1 MSDHRKCSITHPTY
15 EPSQLGADRS
25 VLQKAKKVLAYFAH
39 NDQAMCKTCQ
49 VKRRTHETML
59 SSLLSCCSSQ
69 LPCWFRP
76 VAERPWRS
84 APSWTC
90 RRWWSSVFTS
100 QSEPEGVA
108 HSLNLLCALL
118 ASASYAAFTQR
129 SWICVADLS
138 EQELSKNIYKLIGI
152 KTVGV
157 QISSQQRSYHD
168 SECLHVPLVLFQ
180 KREHFVLC
188 PQYTGQVPIVSCL
201 LKRYSPQEQMIQIM
215 PMMRFYE
222 CLLPLIMVQMAV
234 NCIDVKVLIKA
245 FLNRGL
251 KVS

>member
-1 MSDHRKCSITHPTY
+1 M
-15 EPSQLGADRS
+15 
-25 VLQKAKKVLAYFAH
+25 VAYFAH
-39 NDQAMCKTCQ
+39 NDQAMYKTCQ
-49 VKRRTHETML
+49 VKRRTHETMQP
-59 SSLLSCCSSQ
+59 SLLSCCSSQ

-90 RRWWSSVFTS
+90 RHWWSSVFTS

-108 HSLNLLCALL
+108 HSLL
-118 ASASYAAFTQR
+118 ASASDAAFTQR
-129 SWICVADLS
+129 SWICFADLS
-138 EQELSKNIYKLIGI
+138 EQELSKNNYKLIGI

-157 QISSQQRSYHD
+157 HISSQQRIYHD
-168 SECLHVPLVLFQ
+168 SECLHIPLVLFQ

-188 PQYTGQVPIVSCL
+188 PQCTGQVLPIISCL
-201 LKRYSPQEQMIQIM
+201 LKRYSPQEEMIQIM

-222 CLLPLIMVQMAV
+222 CLLSLIMVQMAV

-245 FLNRGL
+245 FLRGNRGL